1 MQMLVYLCATN
12 FSIVRVING
21 RGRGGPKSDIYK
33 IPKKLIEK
41 LTSEDVFLDDATG
54 DFYCYDLHRKEFFPV
69 ANTGLHSH
77 KAA

>member
-1 MQMLVYLCATN
+1 MV
-12 FSIVRVING
+12 
-21 RGRGGPKSDIYK
+21 
-33 IPKKLIEK
+33 EK